1 MPKSKSK
8 SPAPKELSDEALA
21 LIAGRFK
28 LLSEVLRL
36 KLLIQLELGEK
47 NVTELML
54 ATGATQTNVSRHLQ
68 SLAEA
73 GILSRRKAG
82 QSVYYQISDPGVFDL
97 CKHVCGSLQRR
108 FEEQA
113 RATREFAG

>member
-1 MPKSKSK
+1 MAMPKSK
-8 SPAPKELSDEALA
+8 SPAPHELSDEALA

-36 KLLIQLELGEK
+36 KLLIQLQQNEK
-47 NVTELML
+47 NVSELVA

-68 SLAEA
+68 ALAEA
-73 GILSRRKAG
+73 GILSRRKEG
-82 QSVYYQISDPGVFDL
+82 QNAYYQISDPGVFDL

-113 RATREFAG
+113 KAARLFVA

>member
-1 MPKSKSK
+1 MPKALT
-8 SPAPKELSDEALA
+8 PQDLSDEALA

-36 KLLIQLELGEK
+36 KLLIQLEQGEK
-47 NVTELML
+47 NVSELVE

-68 SLAEA
+68 GLAEA
-73 GILSRRKAG
+73 GILSRRKEG
-82 QSVYYQISDPGVFDL
+82 QNAYYQISDPGVFDL

-108 FEEQA
+108 FEGQA
-113 RATREFAG
+113 RATRGFAG

>member
-1 MPKSKSK
+1 MPKL
-8 SPAPKELSDEALA
+8 PAPKALSDDALA

-36 KLLIQLELGEK
+36 KLLIQLQPGEK
-47 NVTELML
+47 NVSELVA

-73 GILSRRKAG
+73 GILSRRKDG
-82 QSVYYQISDPGVFDL
+82 QSVFYKISDPGVFDL
-97 CKHVCGSLQRR
+97 CHHVCGSLQRR

-113 RATREFAG
+113 KAARLFVG